1 MGRTTTR
8 VVGLLGAL
16 ALLAAGCGQAPPENA
31 QGGAGGDSQQAGKDF
46 RACMVTDSGGVDD
59 RSFNQTSWEGIQ
71 QAAKDFGIKSAVLE
85 SSSNADFVPNISQF
99 VQQDCNLIVTVGFLL
114 ADATEQAAK
123 ANPDQ
128 KFAIVDYLFEKPMDN
143 VKPLVFNT
151 AEAAFKAGYLA
162 AGSTKTGKVA
172 TFGGQKIPTVT
183 IFMDGFWQGV
193 QHYNKQKGTDVKVLG
208 WNQKTQAGSF
218 TGDFTDQAKGKT
230 LTENFIRQGADIVM
244 PVAGPV
250 GLGAAAAAQ
259 ESDATRIIWPDTD
272 GCVSAPQY
280 CDVFL
285 TSVMKG
291 MTVAVKSAVEKTM
304 NDKFSKEPYVGTLE
318 NGGVKLAPFHEYSD
332 DVPKKL
338 KSELKKVTQG
348 IISGKIEITSP
359 AQPGT

>member
-1 MGRTTTR
+1 MGVQTTTR
-8 VVGLLGAL
+8 MAGLLGSL
-16 ALLAAGCGQAPPENA
+16 ALLAAGCGQPPPENT
-31 QGGAGGDSQQAGKDF
+31 GGNGGDAGQSGKDF
-46 RACMVTDSGGVDD
+46 RACMVTDSGGIDD

-71 QAAKDFGIKSAVLE
+71 AAVDESGIKSAVLE

-128 KFAIVDYLFEKPMDN
+128 KFAIVDFAYEKPIDN

-162 AGSTKTGKVA
+162 AGTTETGKVA

-193 QHYNKQKGTDVKVLG
+193 QYYNEQKGTDVQVLG
-208 WNQKTQAGSF
+208 WDQKTQAGSF

-230 LTENFIRQGADIVM
+230 LTENFIRQGADIIM

-259 ESDATRIIWPDTD
+259 ESDGTKIIWPDTD

-291 MTVAVKSAVEKTM
+291 MNVAVRTTVEATL
-304 NDKFSKEPYVGTLE
+304 NDKFSSERYVGTLE
-318 NGGVKLAPFHEYSD
+318 NGGVKIAPFHEFSD
-332 DVPKKL
+332 DVPQKL
-338 KSELKKVTQG
+338 KDELKKVDER
-348 IISGKIEITSP
+348 IVSGDIDITSP
-359 AQPGT
+359 AQPGE

>member
-1 MGRTTTR
+1 MGRKTTLMM
-8 VVGLLGAL
+8 GLLGAL
-16 ALLAAGCGQAPPENA
+16 ALVAAGCGAPPSES
-31 QGGAGGDSQQAGKDF
+31 GSGGGDGGNKAGKDF

-59 RSFNQTSWEGIQ
+59 RSFNQTSWEGVQ
-71 QAAKDFGIKSAVLE
+71 QAEKEFGIKSAVLE
-85 SSSNADFVPNISQF
+85 SGSNADFVPNISQF
-99 VQQDCNLIVTVGFLL
+99 VQQDCNLIITVGFLL

-128 KFAIVDYLFEKPMDN
+128 KFAIVDYIYEKPIDN

-151 AEAAFKAGYLA
+151 AEAAFKAGYAA
-162 AGSTKTGKVA
+162 AGMTKSGKVA
-172 TFGGQKIPTVT
+172 TFGGKKIPTVT

-193 QHYNKQKGTDVKVLG
+193 QYYNKHNDTDVQVLG

-230 LTENFIRQGADIVM
+230 LTENFIRQGADIIM

-259 ESDATRIIWPDTD
+259 ESEGTMIIWPDTD

-291 MTVAVKSAVEKTM
+291 MKVAVKSAIEKTM
-304 NDKFSKEPYVGTLE
+304 NDKFSNEPYVGTLE
-318 NGGVKLAPFHEYSD
+318 NGGVKLAPFHKFSN
-332 DVPKKL
+332 DVPQKL
-338 KSELKKVTQG
+338 KSELKKVTEG
-348 IISGKIEITSP
+348 IISGDIEIKSP
-359 AQPGT
+359 AQPGA